1 MKVIGKFINN
11 NLHLL
16 RRISQIGSMVLIIV
30 IPLLNKSGI
39 NILKGT
45 YYSISIG
52 ELDIIDPAMALQM
65 ILLTK
70 SILITV
76 LLMMVVPVLLA
87 LIFGKVFC
95 SWACPFNFLA
105 ELLTKFKKSPS
116 THVRN
121 PKAHYYWIILVIFL
135 LLITILGIPIIAFIS
150 MPGQISALIADAI
163 FNGTIGV
170 EILLVLIILALEFIF
185 NRKFWCKYV
194 CPVGATLS
202 LFRIKKT
209 LKISYD
215 PKKCASCEAKT
226 DNFCVSACPLGLNPK
241 LKGIYP
247 YCYNCMECV
256 NTCRKNG
263 KALSI
268 TFNK

>member
-1 MKVIGKFINN
+1 MKAIRKFINS

-16 RRISQIGSMVLIIV
+16 RRISQIGSMVLIIA
-30 IPLLNKSGI
+30 IPFLNKLGI

-52 ELDIIDPAMALQM
+52 KLDIIDPAMALQM

-70 SILITV
+70 SILFTV
-76 LLMMVVPVLLA
+76 LLMMVVPIVIA
-87 LIFGKVFC
+87 LILGKVFC

-105 ELLTKFKKSPS
+105 ELLTKFRKSPAI
-116 THVRN
+116 HVRN
-121 PKAHYYWIILVIFL
+121 PKTHYYWIIFVIL
-135 LLITILGIPIIAFIS
+135 LLMITVLGVPIIAFIS

-163 FNGTIGV
+163 FSNVIGI
-170 EILLVLIILALEFIF
+170 EIVLVLIILAIEFIF

-202 LFRIKKT
+202 LFRTKKT
-209 LKISYD
+209 LRITYS
-215 PKKCASCEAKT
+215 PKKCAKCDGKKE
-226 DNFCVSACPLGLNPK
+226 NPCVSACPLGLNPK
-241 LKGIYP
+241 LSGIYP

-256 NTCRKNG
+256 NACRKNDG
-263 KALSI
+263 ALSI
-268 TFNK
+268 SFEK